1 MLRGTLSL
9 ENCHRRSYLP
19 GMMYASRDSFTDVMH
34 ASRHFRGTPSLE
46 NDHRRSYLPGMMYAL
61 RDSLTGES
69 SFKHIF
75 TSDDVCLPRLKASR
89 SILDTTSSSILA
101 LSSCYNYFCS

>member
-34 ASRHFRGTPSLE
+34 ASRDSSSL
-46 NDHRRSYLPGMMYAL
+46 PVMMDAL
-61 RDSLTGES
+61 RDSFTGES

-89 SILDTTSSSILA
+89 SILDATSSSTLA